1 MPDPAAKPLTS
12 FGYQDGNLREFEHF
26 WIINSADLGAV
37 GTLAAVDLGGSLI
50 PLTGLV
56 VG

>member
-12 FGYQDGNLREFEHF
+12 FSYQVPRGEFEHF

-37 GTLAAVDLGGSLI
+37 GTLAAVDLGGSLT
-50 PLTGLV
+50 PLTGLL